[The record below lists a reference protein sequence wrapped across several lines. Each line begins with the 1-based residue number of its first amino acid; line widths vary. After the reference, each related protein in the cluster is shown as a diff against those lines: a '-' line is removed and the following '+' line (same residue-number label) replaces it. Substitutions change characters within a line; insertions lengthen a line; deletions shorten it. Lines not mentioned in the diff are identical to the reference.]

1 MRDERSIDSNAY
13 ICLDGRNNEAA
24 VFGRGIESVCPPQDL
39 PSDLI
44 GRTFPEAASSE
55 TGLLQSIPEEAM
67 SITPMKRTWSATC
80 VATRQNLVLVLADR
94 IGRALRRYELGGI
107 AARFP
112 LCRSVPA
119 SMEMALISCRQ
130 TQA

>member
-13 ICLDGRNNEAA
+13 ICLDGRNNE
-24 VFGRGIESVCPPQDL
+24 VVLFGRSIESVCPPQDL

-44 GRTFPEAASSE
+44 GRTFPEAPSSE

-67 SITPMKRTWSATC
+67 SITPMKRTWPATC

-94 IGRALRRYELGGI
+94 IGRALRRYELGGLP
-107 AARFP
+107 RGF
-112 LCRSVPA
+112 RSAEA
-119 SMEMALISCRQ
+119 SLHRWRWP
-130 TQA
+130 